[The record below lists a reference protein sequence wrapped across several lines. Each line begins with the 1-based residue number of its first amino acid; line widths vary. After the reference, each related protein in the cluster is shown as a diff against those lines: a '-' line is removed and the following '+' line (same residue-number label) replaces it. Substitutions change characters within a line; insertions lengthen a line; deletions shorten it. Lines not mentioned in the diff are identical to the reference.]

1 MLSQSINVPQ
11 QATNGYLPPSRST
24 SVTRA
29 SQPMTTPLGYETNQ
43 PFPSPVANGFDAVRP
58 GTRQRQ
64 RSYGFPRED
73 NMQTNGAGPSSS
85 PSPARGWQG
94 FDNDAFAANQKQQ
107 ETDPWARMRQQ
118 PSAFNQQ
125 YTKPQEANPWAAFQ
139 MPSNGFGFQS
149 QHHSQPQQQ
158 YQSPAQRFGQ
168 GRMPTPPDEDEEM
181 EMDDNMDD
189 ESDGEDEYDGRAQ
202 AGQRASGFGQG
213 GVGMED
219 KRAFSLTQIDQDQQ
233 TATSWQRGRRK
244 T

>member
-1 MLSQSINVPQ
+1 
-11 QATNGYLPPSRST
+11 
-24 SVTRA
+24 
-29 SQPMTTPLGYETNQ
+29 
-43 PFPSPVANGFDAVRP
+43 
-58 GTRQRQ
+58 
-64 RSYGFPRED
+64 
-73 NMQTNGAGPSSS
+73 MQTNGAGPSSS

-94 FDNDAFAANQKQQ
+94 FDNDAFAANQNKQ

-118 PSAFNQQ
+118 PSAFGQQ
-125 YTKPQEANPWAAFQ
+125 FTKPQETNPWAAFQ

-149 QHHSQPQQQ
+149 QHLSQPQQQ

-181 EMDDNMDD
+181 DMDDNMNE
-189 ESDGEDEYDGRAQ
+189 ESDGEDEFDGRAQ

-219 KRAFSLTQIDQDQQ
+219 KRAFSLTQIDHDQQ